1 MDFLFL
7 CSLSHKSEFMK
18 INILTDQSIIP
29 TTSVYGGKFEEST
42 DMLSRKQ
49 DSGKYVYNGV
59 IEKVTPETKQRPGT
73 MQYGLKKVMVM
84 DENIVS
90 IIAIEFIPNAGNIYI
105 NVFSNLNNRWTGW
118 KQIKAI

>member
-1 MDFLFL
+1 
-7 CSLSHKSEFMK
+7 
-18 INILTDQSIIP
+18 
-29 TTSVYGGKFEEST
+29 
-42 DMLSRKQ
+42 
-49 DSGKYVYNGV
+49 
-59 IEKVTPETKQRPGT
+59 

-105 NVFSNLNNRWTGW
+105 NVFSNLNNKWTGW